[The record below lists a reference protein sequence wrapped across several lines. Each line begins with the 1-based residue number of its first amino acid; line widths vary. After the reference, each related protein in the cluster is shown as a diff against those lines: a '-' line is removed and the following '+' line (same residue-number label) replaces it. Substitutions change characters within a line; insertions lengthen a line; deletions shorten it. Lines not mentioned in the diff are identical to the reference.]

1 MAHETA
7 QTSSS
12 RWRAKRKRAAG
23 PSEEPAAPV
32 TRREAGAAAGKASLR
47 VLVVDDERLSRQ
59 TAVRQLQE
67 AGFEA
72 DAVENGYRALDLL
85 ATQPWDVVLCDLR
98 MPGLDGMELL
108 RTIGQQHPGVDVVV
122 MTAYG
127 TVETAVTA
135 IRSGAA
141 DYLTKPFRFQELE
154 HRLRKL
160 GELRGFRREVD
171 GLRALL
177 AETDDPD
184 SGIVGRAPRMR
195 EVRQLIQTFAA
206 HTAPVLI
213 TGETGT
219 GKEMVA
225 RSLHQRGPR
234 ARSPF
239 VAVACGAI
247 PSELAESELFG
258 HEKGSFTGATG
269 QRFGAF
275 ERSGGGTLLLDDVDD
290 LPLGMQVKILRAL
303 EQKAFVRVGGSH
315 EIAVDVRVVATTKVH
330 LADAVAAGRF
340 RQDLYYRLRGLEV
353 RLPPLRERGEDI
365 LLLAEHF
372 LRLFAAEHQKR
383 EISLGPEAAGCLR
396 RHAWPGNVR
405 ELRHTMESA
414 VIVCTAGTI
423 GRECLPDFL
432 DARSEHQP
440 HDLFTVHLEGRDNLA
455 FPEAV
460 RAFEDHL
467 LRWAMH
473 RAGGQ
478 QNRAAEL
485 LGLPRTTLQSKLVRG
500 GGNGSATSPGNGSA
514 TSLGHGS
521 AIARAHGVQS
531 ASPASG
537 SARTTSSGAGPGPT
551 G

>member
-7 QTSSS
+7 QATTS
-12 RWRAKRKRAAG
+12 RWKARRQRPRAA
-23 PSEEPAAPV
+23 SEPPAALAARPDA
-32 TRREAGAAAGKASLR
+32 TPAAARNALR

-67 AGFEA
+67 AGFAA
-72 DAVENGYRALDLL
+72 DAVESGHRALDAL
-85 ATQPWDVVLCDLR
+85 AAQPWDVVLCDLR

-108 RTIGQQHPGVDVVV
+108 RAIGQHYPTVDVVV

-127 TVETAVTA
+127 TVETAVSA

-160 GELRGFRREVD
+160 GELRSFRREVD

-177 AETDDPD
+177 ADTDDPD

-195 EVRQLIQTFAA
+195 EVRQLVHTFAA
-206 HTAPVLI
+206 HGAPVLI

-225 RSLHQRGPR
+225 RSLHHRSPR

-275 ERSGGGTLLLDDVDD
+275 ERANGGTLLLDDVDD
-290 LPLGMQVKILRAL
+290 LPLAIQVKILRAL
-303 EQKAFVRVGGSH
+303 EQKAFVRVGGSR
-315 EIAVDVRVVATTKVH
+315 ETSVDVRVVATTKVS
-330 LADAVAAGRF
+330 LAEAVAAGRF
-340 RQDLYYRLRGLEV
+340 RQDLYYRLRGLEI

-372 LRLFAAEHQKR
+372 LRLFADEHGKPGVV
-383 EISLGPEAAGCLR
+383 LGPEAATCLR
-396 RHAWPGNVR
+396 RHPWPGNVR
-405 ELRHTMESA
+405 ELRHSLESA
-414 VIVCTAGTI
+414 VIVCSAGTI
-423 GRECLPDFL
+423 GRECLPDFVGSP
-432 DARSEHQP
+432 AQSAA
-440 HDLFTVHLEGRDNLA
+440 HDLFTVHLEGRERLA
-455 FPEAV
+455 FAEAV
-460 RAFEDHL
+460 RAFEDQL
-467 LRWAMH
+467 IGWAMQ

-500 GGNGSATSPGNGSA
+500 NGASTGASSTASDGGNGGGNGSSKVALA
-514 TSLGHGS
+514 
-521 AIARAHGVQS
+521 A
-531 ASPASG
+531 PA
-537 SARTTSSGAGPGPT
+537 AG
-551 G
+551 